1 MENKETENKN
11 RRTTWRTKGRI
22 LSLTKEMP
30 IVRVYHAK
38 KDNQYGWDNS
48 PFFHGSNGSYAEN
61 TNPFWSL
68 NIKIKRPSY
77 EVPEP
82 LRTNIDVHEYITTSL
97 MPKLGWGRIT
107 QNRLDWLNETL
118 SGKEME
124 LETSDVNEAALY
136 RTFLPI
142 GFKSWGDY
150 LDNVIESKI
159 GCVNNE

>member
-1 MENKETENKN
+1 MENKESKNK
-11 RRTTWRTKGRI
+11 RTTWKTKGRI
-22 LSLTKEMP
+22 ISLTKEMP

-48 PFFHGSNGSYAEN
+48 PFFHGSNGTYAEN
-61 TNPFWSL
+61 ANPFWSL

-97 MPKLGWGRIT
+97 MSKLGWERIT
-107 QNRLDWLNETL
+107 QNRLDWLNEIL

-136 RTFLPI
+136 RSFLPI
-142 GFKSWGDY
+142 GYMSWNDY
-150 LDNVIESKI
+150 LDYVIMSV
-159 GCVNNE
+159 VNK

>member
-1 MENKETENKN
+1 MENKESENKN
-11 RRTTWRTKGRI
+11 RRTTWRTKGRK

-48 PFFHGSNGSYAEN
+48 PFFHGSNGTYAEN

-68 NIKIKRPSY
+68 NIKIIRPSY

-82 LRTNIDVHEYITTSL
+82 LRTNIDVHDYITKTL
-97 MPKLGWGRIT
+97 MPKLGWERIT
-107 QNRLDWLNETL
+107 QNRLDWLNEIL
-118 SGKEME
+118 EGLVVE
-124 LETSDVNEAALY
+124 LETSDINEAALY

-150 LDNVIESKI
+150 LDSVILPKI
-159 GCVNNE
+159 NCENNE